1 MTMLVRIEG
10 NKLVI
15 ITKPNFF
22 FIIFFFFDLLKTV
35 DNNLKYEV
43 GSIIKHNE
51 FLAKHTIRNK
61 I

>member
-15 ITKPNFF
+15 IKKPNFF
-22 FIIFFFFDLLKTV
+22 FFFFFFDLLKTV